1 MVELVFSESAY
12 GALRFAQGVGRNY
25 VGGASAVY
33 AVGGGESGKELDEAR
48 RRLKEDEERCRN
60 AEPLPKNEVLWI
72 GAALAFGDIGVRLWD
87 GRKAAIE
94 ELCAS
99 SDASA
104 CAAAAAMGSENAAE
118 QRTAALERAAS
129 NASGLAERAKASEE
143 IRIWA
148 EPSPD
153 GMCALLLAAE
163 IINGTNSAVS
173 VVPLTWT
180 AGKYRGWG
188 EVPVYIH
195 SDAAR
200 HAVPVEKDNIAAM
213 AEEWRRLTEENAP
226 LRAYVNG
233 RVISVGEDFYDSVIM
248 RHITDKPDTAGRVI
262 TRVLESLN
270 VRAELILY
278 RIKRMAES
286 GRITADGVIGYGTV
300 IRRA

>member
-1 MVELVFSESAY
+1 MVELVFSESAC
-12 GALRFAQGVGRNY
+12 GALRFAQGIGGNY
-25 VGGASAVY
+25 SGGASAVY

-72 GAALAFGDIGVRLWD
+72 NAALSFGDIGVRLWD
-87 GRKAAIE
+87 GCKAAIK

-99 SDASA
+99 SDATAAGAVIDAESA
-104 CAAAAAMGSENAAE
+104 EK
-118 QRTAALERAAS
+118 QRNAALERAAA
-129 NASGLAERAKASEE
+129 NAARLAERAKASED

-163 IINGTNSAVS
+163 IINGTNAAVS

-188 EVPVYIH
+188 EVPVYMH

-200 HAVPVEKDNIAAM
+200 HALPVEKDNIVAM